1 MEFCSLSSGSSG
13 NALVVGEEG
22 RYFLVDC
29 GISANRVTACLA
41 QVQIPVS
48 QIEGIVVTHEHSDHI
63 LGVGAL
69 ARRLRIP
76 VYAGDLV
83 WEAMEK
89 PLGRLTGDQKR
100 TVIDKAS
107 VAGMHV
113 DFFATSHDCRQ
124 GKGIRVTGR
133 FGTLGV
139 LTDTGMLTERM
150 HQVLTGCTCIVIE
163 ANHDL
168 DRLWRGSYPQ
178 SLKKRV
184 AGVCGHLSNVQ
195 AAEGLCRWV
204 QSNTQRVVLA
214 HLSEENN
221 TPELALRTVCS
232 ILRDSPVKRRC
243 PRLKIRVAPRYGP
256 HELITMEDPGMNG
269 SIAATEDSMAL
280 GKEA

>member
-1 MEFCSLSSGSSG
+1 MDFCSLSSGSSG

-29 GISANRVTACLA
+29 GISAGRAEACLD
-41 QVQIPVS
+41 QVQIPVH

-89 PLGRLTGDQKR
+89 TLGRLTCEQKR
-100 TVIDKAS
+100 TVEDAAA
-107 VAGMHV
+107 VAGLQV

-124 GKGIRVTGR
+124 GKGLRIEGR
-133 FGTLGV
+133 QGTLGV

-150 HQVLTGCTCIVIE
+150 HKALTGCTCIVIE

-168 DRLWRGSYPQ
+168 DRLWRGRYPQ

-184 AGVCGHLSNVQ
+184 AGVHGHLSNIQ

-204 QSNTQRVVLA
+204 QDNTQRVVLA

-221 TPELALRTVCS
+221 SPELALRTVCS

-243 PRLKIRVAPRYGP
+243 PRLKIRVAPRHGP
-256 HELITMEDPGMNG
+256 HELITIDDDPVL
-269 SIAATEDSMAL
+269 L